1 MDNSIYVKMKKQ
13 FHESSG
19 ELKRIKNDFD
29 SLDNEIEGNTESL
42 HNLEKAQIFLQNVAK
57 ETQEQLKFHINDI
70 VNLALS
76 TCFPNEYE
84 FSVDFQ
90 IKRGKTEAS
99 LSFIK
104 NGNVVDPMEASGGGV
119 VDLASFALRVSAW
132 SISKTRNTIIL
143 DEPFRFLSKDLIPYA
158 GEILKKLSKHLK
170 LQIIMVTHIKEI
182 IDTSDKVF
190 EVIQNKNGVSK
201 VIEGGKNAN
210 E

>member
-1 MDNSIYVKMKKQ
+1 MDSTLYSQMKKS

-19 ELKRIKNDFD
+19 KLKQIQTDFNN
-29 SLDNEIEGNTESL
+29 LEKENETALSSL
-42 HNLEKAQIFLQNVAK
+42 HNLEKAQVFLQNIAK
-57 ETQEQLKFHINDI
+57 ETQEQLKFHINDV
-70 VNLALS
+70 VNLALE

-90 IKRGKTEAS
+90 IKRGKTEAP

-143 DEPFRFLSKDLIPYA
+143 DEPFRFLSKDLLPYA

-170 LQIIMVTHIKEI
+170 LQIIMVTHSKEMI
-182 IDTSDKVF
+182 ENSDKVF
-190 EVIQNKNGVSK
+190 EVSQNKNGISK
-201 VIEGGKNAN
+201 VVEGGK